1 MQSFIDQCLMA
12 LRVKWRV
19 GTVGKVPAP
28 RAEARQG
35 RRSRVQNQAVGRERL
50 YLLLMNFLPDPYEF
64 SIVMVI
70 WLRTMAARNVICP
83 TSEIERTAL
92 EGREPDLCRKGLE
105 LENH

>member
-1 MQSFIDQCLMA
+1 
-12 LRVKWRV
+12 
-19 GTVGKVPAP
+19 
-28 RAEARQG
+28 
-35 RRSRVQNQAVGRERL
+35 
-50 YLLLMNFLPDPYEF
+50 MNFLPDPYEF
-64 SIVMVI
+64 SIVIVI